1 MQTIY
6 CDCLRQNGGLPYFA
20 GKVYTQKG
28 HGFLTNAIRSVTR
41 FVRKASKTPVSRRL
55 GRVAKRGITDAA
67 LDYAQHGDIKRAVRR
82 GAKRALVG
90 MVTNQKGGRRKRK
103 KKKRTA
109 AAVATKRPKRRR
121 RTTQSGGRRKKKKKM
136 TKTRRRRQTGG
147 SRGTIFD

>member
-55 GRVAKRGITDAA
+55 GRAAKRGITDAA

-103 KKKRTA
+103 KKKR
-109 AAVATKRPKRRR
+109 AVATKRPKRRR
-121 RTTQSGGRRKKKKKM
+121 RTTQSGGRRKKKTKKVTK